1 MTDDRQTDFDP
12 EIPLDK
18 SEPMAEQLDRLIPMM
33 EQRMEAYE
41 EKRAEDH
48 WDEDHAHW
56 HIEKA
61 MGELS
66 VAYVEAKEGESDE
79 KMLREVA
86 DGVNHLMM
94 ALDIGA
100 GHVTL
105 DEQGRRVDDKSNT
118 GG

>member
-1 MTDDRQTDFDP
+1 MTEFDP
-12 EIPLDK
+12 DIPDEK
-18 SEPMAEQLDRLIPMM
+18 REPMQEQLEPLLQQMAA
-33 EQRMEAYE
+33 RMEAYE

-48 WDEDHAHW
+48 WDGDHAHW

-66 VAYVEAKEGESDE
+66 VAYVEAKEGDSDE
-79 KMLREVA
+79 KMMREVA
-86 DGVNHLMM
+86 DGVNHLLM